1 MSSSGLS
8 KDKHWTRPQAVGE
21 GKIKGRGKGKLPL
34 NAILVPSQSKV
45 KFNVPRGNIDNNNNR
60 NNETRN

>member
-1 MSSSGLS
+1 MTSSGLS

-21 GKIKGRGKGKLPL
+21 GKRKERGKGKGKLPL

-45 KFNVPRGNIDNNNNR
+45 KFNVPRGNN

>member
-8 KDKHWTRPQAVGE
+8 KDKHWTRLQAVGE
-21 GKIKGRGKGKLPL
+21 GKRGGRGKGKGKLPL
-34 NAILVPSQSKV
+34 NAILVPGQGKV
-45 KFNVPRGNIDNNNNR
+45 KFNVPRGNN